1 MLQKEKLFRLQS
13 KMMNYPWKHN
23 RRFNTYPDYM
33 RRIFGARVQKVAVDA
48 GFTCP
53 NRDGKAGTG
62 GCTFCNNDAFNPSY
76 CGSSRPIRQQLR
88 EGKEFHKTRY
98 KSATKY
104 VAYFQAYSNTYKPLG
119 KLKKIYQEALDEE
132 EIVGLVI
139 GTRPDCIDDLMLDYF
154 QSLSEKVFV
163 VIEYGIES
171 IYNKTLNRINRGHL
185 FEDSVHAIKR
195 TALRGIR
202 TGGHMIFGLPGE
214 SIDEMIDSAKVISM
228 LPLDS
233 VKFHQLQIM
242 KNTEMAEEY
251 KEHPEYFQFLPG
263 IDDYLEFMV
272 EYIENLNP
280 SFVVER
286 IAGETPPRF
295 NVRIPWDLRY
305 DQILVKFENLLAEKD
320 TWQGRK
326 WDIQNSKIEI

>member
-1 MLQKEKLFRLQS
+1 
-13 KMMNYPWKHN
+13 
-23 RRFNTYPDYM
+23 
-33 RRIFGARVQKVAVDA
+33 
-48 GFTCP
+48 
-53 NRDGKAGTG
+53 
-62 GCTFCNNDAFNPSY
+62 
-76 CGSSRPIRQQLR
+76 
-88 EGKEFHKTRY
+88 
-98 KSATKY
+98 
-104 VAYFQAYSNTYKPLG
+104 
-119 KLKKIYQEALDEE
+119 
-132 EIVGLVI
+132 
-139 GTRPDCIDDLMLDYF
+139 
-154 QSLSEKVFV
+154 
-163 VIEYGIES
+163 
-171 IYNKTLNRINRGHL
+171 
-185 FEDSVHAIKR
+185 
-195 TALRGIR
+195 
-202 TGGHMIFGLPGE
+202 MIFGLPGE

-242 KNTEMAEEY
+242 KNTKMAEEY

-326 WDIQNSKIEI
+326 WEIQNSKIEI